1 MFDINL
7 IRKDL
12 DKTKQRIEKR
22 NFNAAI
28 IKRVYDLD
36 ILVRQLMVQEQSLTN
51 NKNKLSKMI
60 PELAKTNKQEQE
72 KVLVEL
78 NTIKQQTEK
87 ISQELN
93 VYKKELDSLL
103 LTIPNLADES
113 VPDGKSENDN
123 VEIKRVF
130 EPTKFD
136 FHPLPHWDLA
146 IKNEL
151 VDFER
156 AAKLTG
162 SRFSI
167 YTKDGAKLYRAL
179 QRFCLSMNSKAGFEE
194 VVVPVIVNQDSLI
207 GSGNLPKFAEDLF
220 KLENSN
226 YYLSPTAE
234 VQLVNLYRNEI
245 LKATDLPKKFTA
257 LSSCFRSEAGSA
269 GRDMRGVI
277 RQHQFHKVELV
288 QLCKPQDSFNALEEM
303 VMQAESILEALKL
316 PYRRLLLC
324 SADMGF
330 SSAKTYDL
338 EVWLPSYNAYK
349 EISSCSN
356 CTNFQARRAKIRY
369 KENINSSTEY
379 VHTLNGSSLA
389 IDRLWA
395 AVVENYQQKD
405 GSILIPEILK
415 NYL

>member
-12 DKTKQRIEKR
+12 DNTKQRVKAR
-22 NFNAAI
+22 NFDPSVI
-28 IKRVYDLD
+28 DKIYHLD

-51 NKNKLSKMI
+51 NKNKLSKTI
-60 PELAKTNKQEQE
+60 PELAKTNKEEQL
-72 KVLVEL
+72 KVLAEL
-78 NTIKQQTEK
+78 NTIKQEIET
-87 ISQELN
+87 ISEQLTVN
-93 VYKKELDSLL
+93 KKELDSLL
-103 LTIPNLADES
+103 LTIPNVADES
-113 VPDGKSENDN
+113 VPVGKSEDDN

-136 FHPLPHWDLA
+136 FEPLAHWDLA
-146 IKNEL
+146 AKNEL
-151 VDFER
+151 VDFEK

-162 SRFSI
+162 SRFSV

-179 QRFCLSMNSKAGFEE
+179 QRFCLAMNTNAGYEE
-194 VVVPVIVNQDSLI
+194 IIAPVIVNQDSLI

-234 VQLVNLYRNEI
+234 VQLVNLHRNEI
-245 LKATDLPKKFTA
+245 LKASDLPKKFTA
-257 LSSCFRSEAGSA
+257 LSACFRSEAGSA

-288 QLCKPQDSFNALEEM
+288 QLTKPEDSFNALELM
-303 VMQAESILEALKL
+303 VSQAESILEALKL

-324 SADMGF
+324 TADMGF

-338 EVWLPSYNAYK
+338 EV
-349 EISSCSN
+349 
-356 CTNFQARRAKIRY
+356 
-369 KENINSSTEY
+369 
-379 VHTLNGSSLA
+379 
-389 IDRLWA
+389 
-395 AVVENYQQKD
+395 
-405 GSILIPEILK
+405 
-415 NYL
+415 

>member
-12 DKTKQRIEKR
+12 DNTKQRVKAR
-22 NFNAAI
+22 NFDPSVI
-28 IKRVYDLD
+28 DKIYHLD

-51 NKNKLSKMI
+51 NKNKLSKTI
-60 PELAKTNKQEQE
+60 PELAKTNKEEQL
-72 KVLVEL
+72 KVLAEL
-78 NTIKQQTEK
+78 NTIKQEIET
-87 ISQELN
+87 ISEQLTVN
-93 VYKKELDSLL
+93 KKELDSLL
-103 LTIPNLADES
+103 LTIPNVADES
-113 VPDGKSENDN
+113 VPVGKSEDDN

-136 FHPLPHWDLA
+136 FEPLAHWDLA
-146 IKNEL
+146 AKNEL
-151 VDFER
+151 VDFEK

-162 SRFSI
+162 SRFSV

-179 QRFCLSMNSKAGFEE
+179 QRFCLAMNTNAGYEE
-194 VVVPVIVNQDSLI
+194 IIAPVIVNQDSLI

-234 VQLVNLYRNEI
+234 VQLVNLHRNEI
-245 LKATDLPKKFTA
+245 LKAFDLPKKFTA
-257 LSSCFRSEAGSA
+257 LSACFRSEAGSA

-288 QLCKPQDSFNALEEM
+288 QLTKPEDSFNALELM
-303 VMQAESILEALKL
+303 VSQAESILEALKL

-324 SADMGF
+324 TGDMGF

-369 KENINSSTEY
+369 KEHINSSTEY

-405 GSILIPEILK
+405 GSIMIPEILK